1 MPNFCSLSVSSC
13 LERTVCPTID
23 WVPCGND
30 TLASLALFHLASK
43 VRPAQ
48 VTFKKLLAP
57 TDSCSGSLQRQ
68 SHSGPSILFSHDLPQ
83 MWSWIKLCPSMLI
96 FFFFCTSQIVLS
108 IWISPILPSFTL
120 KRVFV
125 HFTLLRPLLPAP
137 SEVLSICLS
146 GDLSLYGIPVCI
158 CLPSIKW
165 VFYGSPITG
174 INHPSSVFSV
184 VR

>member
-96 FFFFCTSQIVLS
+96 FFFALLKLS
-108 IWISPILPSFTL
+108 FQSGFPPF
-120 KRVFV
+120 F
-125 HFTLLRPLLPAP
+125 PA
-137 SEVLSICLS
+137 S
-146 GDLSLYGIPVCI
+146 
-158 CLPSIKW
+158 
-165 VFYGSPITG
+165 
-174 INHPSSVFSV
+174 HSSVSLSTSHFCVLYSQPRQKSCPSV
-184 VR
+184 CPVTCLCMEYLSASVFHL

>member
-48 VTFKKLLAP
+48 VTFKKLLVP

-96 FFFFCTSQIVLS
+96 FFFLHFSNCPFNLDFPHSSQLHTQACLCPLHTSASSTPSPVRSPVHLS
-108 IWISPILPSFTL
+108 VRWPVSVWNTCLHLSSIYKVS
-120 KRVFV
+120 
-125 HFTLLRPLLPAP
+125 LLRL
-137 SEVLSICLS
+137 
-146 GDLSLYGIPVCI
+146 
-158 CLPSIKW
+158 
-165 VFYGSPITG
+165 T
-174 INHPSSVFSV
+174 NNRNQSS
-184 VR
+184 